1 MANATAS
8 TDIGF
13 QGGQVLSLR
22 TADEAY
28 RKLVDALAEPAA
40 GAARWH
46 TVELGDEQL
55 QLDLSQ
61 VVYVRRETSTR
72 AVGF

>member
-1 MANATAS
+1 MAQSAR

-22 TADEAY
+22 TADDAY
-28 RKLVDALAEPAA
+28 KKLMKALADDKS
-40 GAARWH
+40 GRWH
-46 TVELGDEQL
+46 AVDTGDEVVQI
-55 QLDLSQ
+55 DLSQ
-61 VVYVRRETSTR
+61 VVYVRRETGNR

>member
-1 MANATAS
+1 MANATAR

-22 TADEAY
+22 TADEAFK
-28 RKLVDALAEPAA
+28 KLMDALADDA
-40 GAARWH
+40 AARWH
-46 TVELGDEQL
+46 SLELDDELL

-61 VVYVRRETSTR
+61 VVYVRRETGNR

>member
-1 MANATAS
+1 MANATAR

-22 TADEAY
+22 TADDAY
-28 RKLVDALAEPAA
+28 GKLIDALADD
-40 GAARWH
+40 GSARWH
-46 TVELGDEQL
+46 TLDVEDEQL

-61 VVYVRRETSTR
+61 IVYVRRETGNR

>member
-1 MANATAS
+1 MAQQTAR

-13 QGGQVLSLR
+13 HGGQVLSLR
-22 TADEAY
+22 TGDDSY
-28 RKLVDALAEPAA
+28 RKLMDALADDA
-40 GAARWH
+40 AARWH
-46 TVELGDEQL
+46 SLELDDEQL

-61 VVYVRRETSTR
+61 IVYVRRETGNR

>member
-1 MANATAS
+1 MAQTAR

-22 TADEAY
+22 TADEAHK
-28 RKLVDALAEPAA
+28 KLMDALADDSSD
-40 GAARWH
+40 RWH
-46 TVELGDEQL
+46 SLDLEDEVL

-61 VVYVRRETSTR
+61 IVYVRRETGNR

>member
-1 MANATAS
+1 MAHETAR

-22 TADEAY
+22 TADDAF
-28 RKLVDALAEPAA
+28 RKLVDALA
-40 GAARWH
+40 GDRSARWH
-46 TVELGDEQL
+46 TLELDDEQI

-61 VVYVRRETSTR
+61 IVYVRRETGNR

>member
-1 MANATAS
+1 MAQTAR

-22 TADEAY
+22 TADDAY
-28 RKLVDALAEPAA
+28 AKLVDALADDS
-40 GAARWH
+40 AARWH
-46 TVELGDEQL
+46 ALELEDEQL
-55 QLDLSQ
+55 RLDLSQ
-61 VVYVRRETSTR
+61 IVYVRRETGDR

>member
-1 MANATAS
+1 MAQTAR

-28 RKLVDALAEPAA
+28 RKLIDTLADNA
-40 GAARWH
+40 AARWH
-46 TVELGDEQL
+46 SLDLEDEVL

-61 VVYVRRETSTR
+61 VVYVRRETGDR